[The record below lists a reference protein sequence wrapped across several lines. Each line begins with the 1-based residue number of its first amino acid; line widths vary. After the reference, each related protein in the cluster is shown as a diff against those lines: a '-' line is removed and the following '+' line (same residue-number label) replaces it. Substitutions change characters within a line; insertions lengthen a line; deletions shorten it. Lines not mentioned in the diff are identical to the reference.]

1 VLLIV
6 TFRPEFE
13 PPWIG
18 RPYVTALT
26 INRLAQRDIEAMIER
41 VVGNELIPINVR
53 QDIIERTDGIPLFV
67 EEMTKAVLE
76 AGSERAAERTV
87 ASIPSSTLAVPA
99 SLQASLMARLDR
111 LGSAKEVAQ
120 VAAVIGREFPHA
132 LISAVARKGEPE
144 LRSALDRLEAA
155 GLLFRQG
162 LPPHATYLFKHAL
175 VQDAAYGT
183 LLREP
188 RRALHA
194 RIAETLEREFAE
206 IAESSPELMA
216 RHCTEAGL
224 IEKAAGL
231 WGKAGQR
238 SLARSALVEAATQL
252 TRALDQIAT
261 LPATPGLRQEQIKL
275 QVALITPVMHVKGY
289 AAPETKAATER
300 ARLLIEQADLAG
312 EPPED
317 PLLLFSVL
325 FSLWNASLGA
335 FTKNCELAR
344 QFLAFAEKQGATVP
358 RMVGHRIMGVSLLLS
373 GDFAEARE
381 HLDRGMILYDPAEH
395 RSLATRFAIDVRV
408 GILFARSL
416 AMWVLGYPEAALA
429 DAERALR
436 DAREIGHAAT
446 LMFAL
451 TCPSL
456 TQILLVNHTEAST
469 ELDEVIAL
477 ADKKGTLFWKTQGIA
492 FRGCVLV
499 LTGKASDAVQM
510 ITSGVTGFR
519 STGST
524 LFRPFFLSHLAKA
537 NAEIEHL
544 HDAWRCIDEA
554 ITGLETAKE
563 RWCEAEV
570 NRIAGEVALLSPERD
585 VEKAQGYFERALSV
599 ARRQHAKSRELRAAM
614 SMARLLRDQ
623 GKREQAR
630 DLLAPVYG
638 WFTEGFDTLDLK
650 EAKALFGELHA

>member
-162 LPPHATYLFKHAL
+162 L
-175 VQDAAYGT
+175 
-183 LLREP
+183 
-188 RRALHA
+188 
-194 RIAETLEREFAE
+194 
-206 IAESSPELMA
+206 
-216 RHCTEAGL
+216 
-224 IEKAAGL
+224 
-231 WGKAGQR
+231 
-238 SLARSALVEAATQL
+238 
-252 TRALDQIAT
+252 
-261 LPATPGLRQEQIKL
+261 
-275 QVALITPVMHVKGY
+275 
-289 AAPETKAATER
+289 
-300 ARLLIEQADLAG
+300 
-312 EPPED
+312 
-317 PLLLFSVL
+317 
-325 FSLWNASLGA
+325 
-335 FTKNCELAR
+335 
-344 QFLAFAEKQGATVP
+344 KQGATVP

-469 ELDEVIAL
+469 ELDEVIAY
-477 ADKKGTLFWKTQGIA
+477 AGYSNRQQGANNIGQHMRPTPRGMGTLMRRVRTPSAEAQ
-492 FRGCVLV
+492 
-499 LTGKASDAVQM
+499 
-510 ITSGVTGFR
+510 
-519 STGST
+519 
-524 LFRPFFLSHLAKA
+524 A
-537 NAEIEHL
+537 NA
-544 HDAWRCIDEA
+544 
-554 ITGLETAKE
+554 
-563 RWCEAEV
+563 
-570 NRIAGEVALLSPERD
+570 
-585 VEKAQGYFERALSV
+585 
-599 ARRQHAKSRELRAAM
+599 M
-614 SMARLLRDQ
+614 
-623 GKREQAR
+623 
-630 DLLAPVYG
+630 
-638 WFTEGFDTLDLK
+638 
-650 EAKALFGELHA
+650 